1 MSTSSNVTG
10 STKPDAAQGR
20 LLEVEDLRVELM
32 TGDRVVEAVAGVS
45 FHIDRGETVTIIGES
60 GSGKSTTAMAL
71 LRLLP
76 DDLAVIS
83 GRARI
88 AGQDITG
95 SRDVINRLRGRVV
108 ALIPQDPMT
117 ALNPIFT
124 IGRQMTEAVRI
135 KSPSLSKADARR
147 RALELMEQVHIS
159 NPEKQFGAYPHQLSG
174 GMLQRV
180 LIAMAV
186 STHADLIVAD
196 EPTSALDVTVQAGIL
211 DLLLELQERTGVGI
225 LLITH
230 DLGVARLMSD
240 RVHVMKAG
248 EFVEGGPVTDV
259 VEHPRHPYTRKL
271 LAAIP
276 ELGPWHDPA
285 AEAATDAQDAAGP
298 VPGHPGHLPGGAGSA
313 AYGST
318 TPSLKE
324 TSHG

>member
-1 MSTSSNVTG
+1 MTRASTEAPGT
-10 STKPDAAQGR
+10 R
-20 LLEVEDLRVELM
+20 LLEVRDLQVELM
-32 TGDRVVEAVAGVS
+32 TGDRVVRAVDGVS

-60 GSGKSTTAMAL
+60 GSGKSTTAMAI

-83 GRARI
+83 GEARI
-88 AGQDITG
+88 AGQDVTG
-95 SRDVINRLRGRVV
+95 SRRAINKLRGRAV

-135 KSPSLSKADARR
+135 KYPKLSKEQARAK
-147 RALELMEQVHIS
+147 ALELMEQVHIRT
-159 NPEKQFGAYPHQLSG
+159 PEKQLGAYPHQLSG

-180 LIAMAV
+180 LIAMAI
-186 STHADLIVAD
+186 STDADLIVAD

-211 DLLLELQERTGVGI
+211 DLLLELQEQTGIGI

-240 RVHVMKAG
+240 RIHVMKSGA
-248 EFVEGGPVTDV
+248 FVESGPVAEV
-259 VEHPRHPYTRKL
+259 VDHPQHPYTQKL

-276 ELGPWHDPA
+276 ELGPWLDPA
-285 AEAATDAQDAAGP
+285 LRSASSGPDDADEPGAVDSAAGP
-298 VPGHPGHLPGGAGSA
+298 AASDSSA
-313 AYGST
+313 
-318 TPSLKE
+318 TPVKE
-324 TSHG
+324 GTRG

>member
-1 MSTSSNVTG
+1 M
-10 STKPDAAQGR
+10 R
-20 LLEVEDLRVELM
+20 LLEVNDLQVELI
-32 TGDRVVEAVAGVS
+32 TGDRVVRAVDGVS

-60 GSGKSTTAMAL
+60 GSGKSTTAMAI

-83 GRARI
+83 GEARI
-88 AGQDITG
+88 AGEDVTG
-95 SRDVINRLRGRVV
+95 SRDVIDRLRGRAV

-117 ALNPIFT
+117 ALNPIAT

-135 KSPSLSKADARR
+135 KYPRLSTAEARAKALD
-147 RALELMEQVHIS
+147 LMEQVHIRT
-159 NPEKQFGAYPHQLSG
+159 PDKQFAAYPHQLSG

-186 STHADLIVAD
+186 STDADLIVAD

-211 DLLLELQERTGVGI
+211 DLLLELQEKTGIGL

-248 EFVEGGPVTDV
+248 AFVEGGPVTEV
-259 VEHPRHPYTRKL
+259 VDHPQHPYTQKL
-271 LAAIP
+271 LGAIP

-285 AEAATDAQDAAGP
+285 LE
-298 VPGHPGHLPGGAGSA
+298 
-313 AYGST
+313 
-318 TPSLKE
+318 KE
-324 TSHG
+324 NSHG